1 MYLIKIYAKSLIKL
15 LSESNLATYKNS
27 NTYQLKRFYQ
37 KCKICSTS
45 EKKFN
50 VIHLINDLK
59 EKNHM
64 TLN

>member
-1 MYLIKIYAKSLIKL
+1 MYLIKIYAESLIKL
-15 LSESNLATYKNS
+15 LRESNLATYKIVIHIN
-27 NTYQLKRFYQ
+27 QKDFIQ
-37 KCKICSTS
+37 KCKICLTS